1 MHIFRSLVDTS
12 RTLRLRRNLVKLWL
26 YRHFT
31 NALIFCVVAAVV
43 FLVWS
48 LKAHRINT
56 CVKVSYSLLMKIQQ
70 YMVET
75 LGGNENTTVYGGDMW
90 GGEWKYNSIWWRHMG
105 EWKKRIWK
113 IDSGEQTI
121 IMFLRLQLQYSW
133 NNVLKWL
140 FPEVLTVVLVTQS
153 IHDMV
158 KCYKK
163 AMWQNFAC

>member
-75 LGGNENTTVYGGDMW
+75 LGGNENTTVYGGDTW
-90 GGEWKYNSIWWRHMG
+90 GGM
-105 EWKKRIWK
+105 K
-113 IDSGEQTI
+113 IQ
-121 IMFLRLQLQYSW
+121 QY
-133 NNVLKWL
+133 
-140 FPEVLTVVLVTQS
+140 
-153 IHDMV
+153 MV
-158 KCYKK
+158 KTHGGMKEK
-163 AMWQNFAC
+163 NMEDW